1 MTPHPSPCRHTNNP
15 SPETAS
21 GRGFAPRTCA
31 TANCCCYQHVVD
43 MYALSAY
50 YTPGIVLK
58 GCACT
63 CVGTHTLLST
73 CFTVEGPLLST
84 HFQPCPHP
92 HSSSLP
98 APDPRVTYLMG
109 SSRSHTRLARPGSTW
124 CRARLPAES
133 CHPAVVS
140 SYHLVL
146 QSGRIWPNAICV
158 QTSDSSNSITDS
170 VQGPCPDLKLV
181 LPQACTPVKLTGP
194 SPDALV

>member
-1 MTPHPSPCRHTNNP
+1 MDPSLFLIFR
-15 SPETAS
+15 
-21 GRGFAPRTCA
+21 RGFGLHLQLCFLP
-31 TANCCCYQHVVD
+31 Q
-43 MYALSAY
+43 L
-50 YTPGIVLK
+50 LK
-58 GCACT
+58 CEDLG
-63 CVGTHTLLST
+63 LPPPS
-73 CFTVEGPLLST
+73 
-84 HFQPCPHP
+84 PCPHP

-109 SSRSHTRLARPGSTW
+109 SSMSHTRLARPGSTW

-170 VQGPCPDLKLV
+170 VQGPCPVLKLV